1 LRSTTSPEERA
12 IVFVMRTG
20 MDSIPSACQIGAV
33 PRACVSGGGA
43 GASQFTIT
51 AASDAASMPSACRI
65 GAVPGACASCG
76 GAASPAML
84 AASNAAILQRGGKVR
99 VKKEGVGGGEGAE
112 LNFNV
117 EKLKVNLTFSPAAV
131 ATFAHARSLTTF
143 VPKVEKST
151 VTFGPRL
158 AGHPCR

>member
-1 LRSTTSPEERA
+1 VRERRRRRRLRLVVHDDGSIRRGQHA
-12 IVFVMRTG
+12 ICLPDRR
-20 MDSIPSACQIGAV
+20 C
-33 PRACVSGGGA
+33 A
-43 GASQFTIT
+43 GRVRELRRRRIAR
-51 AASDAASMPSACRI
+51 DAAS
-65 GAVPGACASCG
+65 
-76 GAASPAML
+76 
-84 AASNAAILQRGGKVR
+84 SNAAILQRGGKVR

-158 AGHPCR
+158 AGHPWPSINR

>member
-1 LRSTTSPEERA
+1 
-12 IVFVMRTG
+12 MRTG

-33 PRACVSGGGA
+33 PRACVSGGG
-43 GASQFTIT
+43 GGGGCDSSSTMM

-84 AASNAAILQRGGKVR
+84 AASNAAILQRGEKVR
-99 VKKEGVGGGEGAE
+99 VKKKGVGGGEGAE

-117 EKLKVNLTFSPAAV
+117 EK
-131 ATFAHARSLTTF
+131 
-143 VPKVEKST
+143 VES
-151 VTFGPRL
+151 
-158 AGHPCR
+158 